1 MQRILGYTA
10 LTVAVLLAGA
20 PWAEAQKTQQIFVR
34 ATGANGA
41 PISDLRA
48 SEVSVTEDGV
58 ACKVVKVEPAGST
71 KVQLLV
77 DNGTVNTSPI
87 NGLRDGLQ
95 GFFEKLPD
103 GVDVSVYT
111 TAPQSRPIVKNAT
124 DKKKL
129 VDSIAIIA
137 PDRGAGLFFES
148 LLDAVDRVDRD
159 KAPGLP
165 VIVVVGSDVGAEEIK
180 NGDTMNIQQKIIK
193 NHIRI
198 DVVLMQG
205 GRNASSRSGLQ
216 PEIGMT
222 VTKLSGGRYEF
233 INSTTRLATL
243 LPEVGERI
251 AQSVAGHGNQYRVT
265 YEGASKRSASPQ
277 VGVSVAREA
286 TVTTSFDGH

>member
-1 MQRILGYTA
+1 MHRMLRDVA
-10 LTVAVLLAGA
+10 LTVAALLTAA
-20 PWAEAQKTQQIFVR
+20 PWAAAQKTQQIFVR
-34 ATGANGA
+34 AIGANGT
-41 PISDLRA
+41 PISDLKA
-48 SEVSVTEDGV
+48 AEVSVTEDGV
-58 ACKVVKVEPAGST
+58 ACKVLKVEPAGPT
-71 KVQLLV
+71 KLQLLV
-77 DNGTVNTSPI
+77 DNGPVNTTPI

-95 GFFEKLPD
+95 GFFEKLPE

-111 TAPQSRPIVKNAT
+111 TAPQSRPVLKNAT

-129 VDSIAIIA
+129 VDAIAIIA

-165 VIVVVGSDVGAEEIK
+165 LIVVVGSDVGAEEIK
-180 NGDTMNIQQKIIK
+180 DRDIPDIQQKIIK
-193 NHIRI
+193 DHIRI

-216 PEIGMT
+216 PEIGMS

-243 LPEVGERI
+243 LPEIGERI
-251 AQSVAGHGNQYRVT
+251 AQGIARQGEQYRVT
-265 YEGASKRSASPQ
+265 YEVAGKRGASPQ
-277 VGVSVAREA
+277 VGVSVARGA